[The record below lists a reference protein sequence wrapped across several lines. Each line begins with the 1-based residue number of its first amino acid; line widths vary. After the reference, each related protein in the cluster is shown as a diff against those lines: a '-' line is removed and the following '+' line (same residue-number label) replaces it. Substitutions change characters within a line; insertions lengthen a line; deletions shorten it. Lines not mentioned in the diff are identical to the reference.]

1 MALVLSG
8 TALAH
13 ADASVD
19 LPTELESLRLLDR
32 IPDARWVKVGSVLM
46 TQEGPSLLHEL
57 HSRGLKIFL
66 DLKWHDIPNTVAGA
80 VTAARSLGVAMA
92 TVHTLGGQ
100 EMMRAAAQAGGDGL
114 GLVGV
119 TVLTSHSP
127 VEYASTLGRDE
138 VAIPEEVARL
148 AEQALAAGLRGVV
161 CSMHEAAL
169 VRGRTGPGP
178 WIVVPGIRRP
188 SDASGD
194 QVRTATPRAAVEAGA
209 THLVVGRPILTAADP
224 AEVFREMAEA
234 AR

>member
-1 MALVLSG
+1 MAELII
-8 TALAH
+8 AL
-13 ADASVD
+13 D

-57 HSRGLKIFL
+57 HSRGLRIFL

-92 TVHTLGGQ
+92 TVHTLGGTA
-100 EMMRAAAQAGGDGL
+100 MMEAAAEAGGEAL

-119 TVLTSHSP
+119 TVLTSHAP
-127 VEYASTLGRDE
+127 EQFAAALGRPQVIIE
-138 VAIPEEVARL
+138 EEVGRL
-148 AEQALAAGLRGVV
+148 ADQARASGLRGVV
-161 CSMHEAAL
+161 CSSHEAAL
-169 VRGRTGPGP
+169 VRQRLGPAA

-188 SDASGD
+188 SDLTGD

-224 AEVFREMAEA
+224 AEVFQEMAEA